1 MIRPSARKI
10 QKSLPAVFDLFVF
23 REHKTHHE
31 CIIVISDTRKYSFT
45 NHLSNSVN
53 QLKYMIDIYYY
64 HMSCTYTWCSTLQSP
79 TKEFV
84 LL

>member
-1 MIRPSARKI
+1 MGFKFKPTLLKCDFIGLIPQLRILNENSY
-10 QKSLPAVFDLFVF
+10 KSP
-23 REHKTHHE
+23 T
-31 CIIVISDTRKYSFT
+31 
-45 NHLSNSVN
+45 SVN